1 MPYTVRSTR
10 VADRQIAGLRGPRR
24 KAYVE
29 FEQALAREGCAALGY
44 RLTGDDPLPSLC
56 VKHLRVSDRV
66 VVAFSGDEAWV
77 LLVGPH
83 ADGDAAADVYGMLYE
98 LAGVPRPAQPRTKPP
113 CCDEDRQ
120 PPEFDEA
127 AISDLVRR
135 VRPPRR

>member
-1 MPYTVRSTR
+1 

-24 KAYVE
+24 KAYNE
-29 FEQALAREGCAALGY
+29 FEHALALHGCAALGY
-44 RLTGDDPLPSLC
+44 RLTGDDPLPNLC
-56 VKHLRVSDRV
+56 VKHLRGNDRV

-77 LLVGPH
+77 LLIGPH

-113 CCDEDRQ
+113 CCDDDQQ
-120 PPEFDEA
+120 PPGLDEA

-135 VRPPRR
+135 VRPLRR